1 MILITGG
8 LDSIGSHTARD
19 ETSTALATRIE
30 ETSRTQPSPTS
41 RFDSWLKRR
50 SPTA

>member
-8 LDSIGSHTARD
+8 LDAIGSHTARD

-30 ETSRTQPSPTS
+30 ETS
-41 RFDSWLKRR
+41 
-50 SPTA
+50 

>member
-8 LDSIGSHTARD
+8 LDSIGSHAARD

-30 ETSRTQPSPTS
+30 E
-41 RFDSWLKRR
+41 R
-50 SPTA
+50 S

>member
-19 ETSTALATRIE
+19 ETSTALATSIE
-30 ETSRTQPSPTS
+30 ETS
-41 RFDSWLKRR
+41 
-50 SPTA
+50 